1 MQRTVHLVDDAE
13 KEEKH
18 KDGNPWAVVKP
29 ASSSTITTTFASSS
43 SSSRW
48 WWWWHPYDLRGVP
61 SVSL

>member
-18 KDGNPWAVVKP
+18 EDADPWAAVKP
-29 ASSSTITTTFASSS
+29 ASSSAVTTTFTSSRS

-48 WWWWHPYDLRGVP
+48 WWHPSDLRGVP